1 MWYRCHVAWDIRFLP
16 GRRKIYSFSNTDLVI
31 LSHSLEHDVTHG
43 GNITLKI
50 LVGRLSS
57 RRSILPYHCGFICFL
72 LFPRSPSNLI
82 RSFGTV
88 DAITT
93 SPGVQ
98 HAPVSARN
106 IHSWQM
112 SRARS
117 RQTCHLSTTGPDEL
131 RATTSMCYVSN
142 NARKISVNYHYIG
155 WYRARARA
163 RTYIPLTES
172 WWTSGETEYSSIG
185 HPKFTCDSTCAR
197 ACDR

>member
-1 MWYRCHVAWDIRFLP
+1 MISNVALREIFASASWSQNL
-16 GRRKIYSFSNTDLVI
+16 LV
-31 LSHSLEHDVTHG
+31 LRWLGHTRTLDVTHG
-43 GNITLKI
+43 GNIALEI
-50 LVGRLSS
+50 RVGQLSS

-72 LFPRSPSNLI
+72 LFSRSPSNLI

-112 SRARS
+112 SRAGP
-117 RQTCHLSTTGPDEL
+117 RQACHLSTTGPDEL

-155 WYRARARA
+155 RYHARVCTFDRKLMDK
-163 RTYIPLTES
+163 RRDRIQF
-172 WWTSGETEYSSIG
+172 
-185 HPKFTCDSTCAR
+185 HRPKFTCDSAR
-197 ACDR
+197 AREIKQ

>member
-1 MWYRCHVAWDIRFLP
+1 MEYILRYLMSRVAWNICFYLAVAKFTRFALI
-16 GRRKIYSFSNTDLVI
+16 GSHSNARRNARRKY
-31 LSHSLEHDVTHG
+31 HS
-43 GNITLKI
+43 GNP
-50 LVGRLSS
+50 GRLSS

-72 LFPRSPSNLI
+72 LFSRSPSNLI

-112 SRARS
+112 SRAGPC
-117 RQTCHLSTTGPDEL
+117 QACHLSTTGPDEL

-155 WYRARARA
+155 RYRARVC
-163 RTYIPLTES
+163 T
-172 WWTSGETEYSSIG
+172 
-185 HPKFTCDSTCAR
+185 F
-197 ACDR
+197 DRKLMDKRRDRIQFG